1 MKIKKFVAA
10 DMQQILQQVRR
21 ELGEDA
27 VIISTQKEPIRSIKH
42 LFGQRQIEVTAAVD
56 EVPDNN
62 RSPQSISET
71 QPPPLLTGGPDN
83 KEKNNLYVTDDV
95 ITPPRIIPGRLIPA
109 KLPEPIMQIA
119 GKEHD
124 NWFKVVLEREMDK
137 EESVVENGLVGKWKK
152 ILRQM
157 EVNDSVI
164 EKLFKELDLLADQ
177 EQEVSEDIFLVH
189 LKKEII
195 NLLKLTYNKVNTSR
209 IYTFIGPTGVG
220 KTLTLAKLATRMKVM
235 EKKQIALISVFN
247 HRFGAVDKLNFY
259 GDIIG
264 TPVEVVMTPG
274 ELSRAVEAHRDKD
287 FIFIDTEGKTSKN
300 QSQVLELQTFVGAVN
315 EPQHIFLVLS
325 TAIRNRDVLR
335 IANDFMPIGYNQLIM
350 TKMDETDTFGTMLNL
365 ACNTGLPVAYA
376 TNGQNVPDDI
386 EKVTPKRFAEI
397 LLGGVVLDEDSE
409 T

>member
-56 EVPDNN
+56 EVPDKN
-62 RSPQSISET
+62 RSPQSISEA
-71 QPPPLLTGGPDN
+71 QPPPLLTGGPGN
-83 KEKNNLYVTDDV
+83 DDV
-95 ITPPRIIPGRLIPA
+95 ITPPRIIPGRLVPA

-124 NWFKVVLEREMDK
+124 NWFKVILDREMDK
-137 EESVVENGLVGKWKK
+137 EENVVENRLPGKWKK

-157 EVNDSVI
+157 EVNDSVV
-164 EKLFKELDLLADQ
+164 EKLFKELALLVDQ
-177 EQEVSEDIFLVH
+177 EQEVPEDIFLVH
-189 LKKEII
+189 LKNEII
-195 NLLKLTYNKVNTSR
+195 NLLKLTYSKVNTSR

-220 KTLTLAKLATRMKVM
+220 KTLTLAKLATKMKVM

-325 TAIRNRDVLR
+325 MATRNRDLLR

-350 TKMDETDTFGTMLNL
+350 TKMDETDTFGSMLNL
-365 ACNTGLPVAYA
+365 ACNTGLPVTYA
-376 TNGQNVPDDI
+376 TNGQLVPDDI